1 MKLLAWMVLGVAIG
15 LSGCSPSS
23 GDAQA
28 WFPLEAGRS
37 WAYQVSTRGEDPAS
51 PMVRSE
57 LTLRTFGAQAIEGLA
72 GGPAHLRRS
81 DDGVDYWLR
90 QDDTGIYR
98 VGQRSELQDLIQLDA
113 QPRYVLKFP
122 LAVGTTWQ
130 APTTAYLLKR
140 RQEFPR
146 EIRHSHPSIPMTY
159 VIESLDEAVSVPA
172 GDFQPCL
179 RVRGEG
185 KVRLFVDPVQ
195 GWRDVPLVTQEWY
208 CRGVG
213 LVKISREEIA
223 SSTFL
228 SGGATLMELT
238 STR

>member
-1 MKLLAWMVLGVAIG
+1 MRRFAWLLLALLG
-15 LSGCSPSS
+15 GCSSSS
-23 GDAQA
+23 GDLQA
-28 WFPLEAGRS
+28 WFPLSEGRS
-37 WAYQVSTRGEDPAS
+37 WQYQISTRGEDPAA
-51 PMVRSE
+51 PVTRST
-57 LTLRTFGAQAIEGLA
+57 LTLQTLGASSIEGLS
-72 GGPAHLRRS
+72 GGPAYLRRS

-98 VGQRSELQDLIQLDA
+98 VGMRSELQELIQLDP

-122 LAVGTTWQ
+122 IAVGTTWQ

-172 GDFQPCL
+172 GDFKACL

-213 LVKISREEIA
+213 LVKLIREETA
-223 SSTFL
+223 ASTFL
-228 SGGATLMELT
+228 SGGSTQMELLAT
-238 STR
+238 P